1 MPQDSMALVNARV
14 GAARSAARPEK
25 RGSSTAWASSS
36 PRGCSMGLLRC
47 PRRPHPPTPLSLK
60 GEGGSEKS
68 SLSRSPPP
76 SPFRERGAGGVR
88 SAGKAERQKPVE
100 HPLRR
105 THLRLEALVH

>member
-1 MPQDSMALVNARV
+1 MA
-14 GAARSAARPEK
+14 
-25 RGSSTAWASSS
+25 
-36 PRGCSMGLLRC
+36 LLRC

-68 SLSRSPPP
+68 GLSRSPPP

-100 HPLRR
+100 HPLARR
-105 THLRLEALVH
+105 YPKTAWSASTPSLAASAAPAATSPRPPFTSQPPSTASA